1 MTTNFATTE
10 ALTRPATIERAPVR
24 PSRRRADP
32 RTVVSQVLL
41 TAVLLLFLMPFV
53 WMIATALKP
62 PAEVFGAGSG
72 LVGSE
77 IRWSNFA
84 EAWSTVPFGRFM
96 ANGLF
101 VAVAGTVVVCVTSV
115 LSAYAFARL
124 RFRFRDRIFLLYLGT
139 LMVPQEVTVVP
150 MFILMQ
156 QFRWVDSYAALILPW
171 AFTAFGTFLLR
182 QFFLTIPRELEEA
195 ATIDGATAVGTFR
208 RIVLP
213 LSKPVLATFALFYAV
228 GIWNDFM
235 SPLLYLSDTSMWTLQ
250 IYLRQV
256 TASAELTAGDIA
268 LQETPPAQG
277 VKFAVIAVAT
287 LPILLFYPFLQKHFA
302 KGMLIGS
309 VKG

>member
-1 MTTNFATTE
+1 MTTET
-10 ALTRPATIERAPVR
+10 LTHPARADAAPARSTRRR
-24 PSRRRADP
+24 PSP

-62 PAEVFGAGSG
+62 PAEVFGTGTG

-84 EAWSTVPFGRFM
+84 EAWGYLPFGRFM
-96 ANGLF
+96 VNGLF

-182 QFFLTIPRELEEA
+182 QFFLSIPRELEEA
-195 ATIDGATAVGTFR
+195 ATIDGASR
-208 RIVLP
+208 LRILLQVVVP
-213 LSKPVLATFALFYAV
+213 IARPAIAVLAVFTFINYWNSFLWPLIVVNSRDMSTVPLGLNLFLSQN
-228 GIWNDFM
+228 GNQWH
-235 SPLLYLSDTSMWTLQ
+235 LLMAAAAISMVPTVAMVVLLQ
-250 IYLRQV
+250 RHLVR
-256 TASAELTAGDIA
+256 GIA
-268 LQETPPAQG
+268 LSG
-277 VKFAVIAVAT
+277 
-287 LPILLFYPFLQKHFA
+287 L
-302 KGMLIGS
+302 GGR
-309 VKG
+309 

>member
-1 MTTNFATTE
+1 MTTETVA
-10 ALTRPATIERAPVR
+10 RPKAAEPAPA
-24 PSRRRADP
+24 PTPRRHTSPGA
-32 RTVVSQVLL
+32 VVSQVLL

-62 PAEVFGAGSG
+62 PAEVFGTGAG
-72 LVGSE
+72 LIGSE

-96 ANGLF
+96 LNSLF

-182 QFFLTIPRELEEA
+182 QFFLNIPRELEEA
-195 ATIDGATAVGTFR
+195 ATIDGASRT
-208 RIVLP
+208 RILLQVVVP
-213 LSKPVLATFALFYAV
+213 IARPAIAVLAVFTFINYWNSFLWPLIIVNSRDMSTVPLGLNLFLSQN
-228 GIWNDFM
+228 GNQWH
-235 SPLLYLSDTSMWTLQ
+235 LLMAAATISMLPTVVMVVLLQ
-250 IYLRQV
+250 RHLVR
-256 TASAELTAGDIA
+256 GIA
-268 LQETPPAQG
+268 LSG
-277 VKFAVIAVAT
+277 
-287 LPILLFYPFLQKHFA
+287 L
-302 KGMLIGS
+302 GGR
-309 VKG
+309 

>member
-1 MTTNFATTE
+1 MTTE
-10 ALTRPATIERAPVR
+10 ALPRPVTADPAPAR
-24 PSRRRADP
+24 RSRRHTSPRA
-32 RTVVSQVLL
+32 VVSQVLL

-53 WMIATALKP
+53 WMLATALKP
-62 PAEVFGAGSG
+62 PADVFGSG
-72 LVGSE
+72 TGLIGSE

-84 EAWSTVPFGRFM
+84 EAWSYLPFGRFM
-96 ANGLF
+96 LNGLF

-195 ATIDGATAVGTFR
+195 ATIDGASR
-208 RIVLP
+208 LRILLQVVVP
-213 LSKPVLATFALFYAV
+213 IARPAIAVLAAFTFINYWNSFLWPLIVVNSRDMSTVPLGLNLFLSQN
-228 GIWNDFM
+228 GNQWH
-235 SPLLYLSDTSMWTLQ
+235 LLMAAAAISMLPTVLMVVLLQ
-250 IYLRQV
+250 RHLVR
-256 TASAELTAGDIA
+256 GIA
-268 LQETPPAQG
+268 LSG
-277 VKFAVIAVAT
+277 
-287 LPILLFYPFLQKHFA
+287 L
-302 KGMLIGS
+302 GGR
-309 VKG
+309 

>member
-1 MTTNFATTE
+1 MTTE
-10 ALTRPATIERAPVR
+10 APARPAPADVPAVR
-24 PSRRRADP
+24 PSRRHVSP

-62 PAEVFGAGSG
+62 PAEVFGTGTG
-72 LVGSE
+72 LIGSE

-84 EAWSTVPFGRFM
+84 EAWSYLPFGRFM
-96 ANGLF
+96 LNGLF
-101 VAVAGTVVVCVTSV
+101 VALAGTVVVCVTSV

-195 ATIDGATAVGTFR
+195 ATIDGASRV
-208 RIVLP
+208 RILLQVVVP
-213 LSKPVLATFALFYAV
+213 IARPAIAVLAAFTFINYWNSFLWPLIVVNSRDMSTVPLGLNLFLSQN
-228 GIWNDFM
+228 GNQWH
-235 SPLLYLSDTSMWTLQ
+235 LLMAAAAISMLPTVLMVVLLQ
-250 IYLRQV
+250 RHLVR
-256 TASAELTAGDIA
+256 GIA
-268 LQETPPAQG
+268 LSG
-277 VKFAVIAVAT
+277 
-287 LPILLFYPFLQKHFA
+287 L
-302 KGMLIGS
+302 GGR
-309 VKG
+309 